1 MRMSIYLQTQF
12 ALSHSLSHTLSAFL
26 QDVTYP
32 ISSTLSM
39 STALTRLSLSLS
51 FTHTPTFLQEV
62 TYPPSCTCLMHMSLH
77 LQTKSSLSLS
87 PVPSLLLAG
96 SHFPTSSTLLIRISL
111 SLALSYTLSPSCRK
125 SFPNIFYIIDQ
136 NLSLFHTHSL
146 LLAGSHFP
154 TSSTLLM
161 SMALYL
167 QTQIPL
173 SQSRTHTLF
182 LSFLQEATH
191 PTSSTLSMSMSIHL
205 LMEFSLSLAPSFSLS
220 LAPSFSLVLTRSFF
234 SPNPTFLSPPL
245 FLSLSLTRIF
255 LSLISPTPKFLYYS
269 FSFEVT
275 AAPFRIER

>member
-1 MRMSIYLQTQF
+1 VTSYNSDAHVYLSATAILSLSLFLSHRHTLSFLHEDTYQTSSTLLMRMSIYLQTQF

-111 SLALSYTLSPSCRK
+111 SLALSYILSPSCRK

-136 NLSLFHTHSL
+136 NLSLSRSL
-146 LLAGSHFP
+146 L
-154 TSSTLLM
+154 
-161 SMALYL
+161 
-167 QTQIPL
+167 
-173 SQSRTHTLF
+173 HT
-182 LSFLQEATH
+182 LSFLQEVI
-191 PTSSTLSMSMSIHL
+191 SQHL
-205 LMEFSLSLAPSFSLS
+205 LH
-220 LAPSFSLVLTRSFF
+220 
-234 SPNPTFLSPPL
+234 
-245 FLSLSLTRIF
+245 
-255 LSLISPTPKFLYYS
+255 Y
-269 FSFEVT
+269 
-275 AAPFRIER
+275 